1 MELSNE
7 LARAWEEGGLDVPTW
22 KETRR
27 LFLLMLA
34 PLAPHFAEELWERT
48 GGAYSIHQQPFPQWD
63 DALAAAETVTLVVQV
78 DGRVRDRLTVSVDIA
93 EAEAVQLAMESP
105 NARRHLEGREVAR
118 TIYVPGR
125 LVNVVTR

>member
-1 MELSNE
+1 M
-7 LARAWEEGGLDVPTW
+7 
-22 KETRR
+22 
-27 LFLLMLA
+27 LMLA

-63 DALAAAETVTLVVQV
+63 DDLAAVEQVTLVVQV
-78 DGRVRDRLTVSVDIA
+78 DGRVRDRLTVAVDIA
-93 EAEAVQLAMESP
+93 EAEAVRLAMESP
-105 NARRHLEGREVAR
+105 NVRRHLEEQEVAR